1 MRCFCTG
8 HYLKPDQLVELAKN
22 GDVVPSN
29 KHPSQVIVD
38 AFKQHKGIPSEAAE
52 VSELAA
58 QILLHPDEVQ
68 MHVAEAP
75 TKCIREQE
83 ERSKEGSPKEEKDML
98 KRNCFG

>member
-38 AFKQHKGIPSEAAE
+38 AFKQHKGIPSEAAK

-58 QILLHPDEVQ
+58 QVLLHPDEVQ
-68 MHVAEAP
+68 MWLKHLQSASEN
-75 TKCIREQE
+75 K
-83 ERSKEGSPKEEKDML
+83 KEGARKAAQ
-98 KRNCFG
+98 KRRKTC